1 MSSLLIVD
9 DVPANLSVLID
20 TASAHGHRVFLAENG
35 ERALALAQRV
45 RPEIILLDVCMPGLS
60 GFDVCRQLKQNPEL
74 AEIPVIFLT
83 ALDDLVD
90 KIEGLEA
97 GAVDYI
103 TKPLQPAEVMARVQV
118 HLELR
123 RLRLELAERN
133 AALEA
138 EVARR
143 EEAERALRQSLDRAV
158 LVATTEGQI
167 LFATQRAS
175 RLLKECFAAATD
187 APDTLPSE
195 LHFALQATDDG
206 APREIPVNGGR
217 LRIRRMAEVGATECV
232 TLLLEEVLTTG
243 PGTLERLGLT
253 PREAEVLYWIAQG
266 KTNPEVAII
275 LANTTGTVKKQ
286 VRSILEKLGLE
297 TRVAAALR
305 AQEVLNGQT
314 AGE

>member
-20 TASAHGHRVFLAENG
+20 TASAHGHRVYLAENG

-45 RPEIILLDVCMPGLS
+45 RPDLILLDVCMPGLS
-60 GFDVCRQLKQNPEL
+60 GFDTCRRLKADGAL
-74 AEIPVIFLT
+74 AAIPVIFLT

-123 RLRLELAERN
+123 RLRDELAERN
-133 AALEA
+133 ATLET
-138 EVARR
+138 EIARR
-143 EEAERALRQSLDRAV
+143 IEAERALRQSLDRAV
-158 LVATTEGQI
+158 LVSTTEGQI
-167 LFATQRAS
+167 LFCTQRAAQ
-175 RLLKECFAAATD
+175 LLRECFGVD
-187 APDTLPSE
+187 AEAELPPPLRFVLEPTSDPTPTE
-195 LHFALQATDDG
+195 VT
-206 APREIPVNGGR
+206 VTGGR
-217 LRIRRMAEVGATECV
+217 LRVRRMAEVGEAECI
-232 TLLLEEVLTTG
+232 TLLLEEILTTG

-266 KTNPEVAII
+266 KTNPEVAMI

-297 TRVAAALR
+297 TRVAAALL
-305 AQEVLNGQT
+305 AQEHLSR
-314 AGE
+314 AS